1 MATYIQGDIHDVIR
15 SIPTNSI
22 DLIYTDPPFGITRA
36 KWDESL
42 DWSYLFPEMWRVLKP
57 KGIIV
62 LYASPPFTYTLL
74 KESTPKYHYSW
85 RKNNTTGFFTAKKQP
100 LRCMEE
106 ILVYYKDTG
115 TYNPQM
121 VGDKS
126 YKKRMMTQTHGNQYF
141 TTSENAKVPEKSYET
156 EEGGHQGRYPTT
168 YKDWEIRK
176 DGTGITRTDE
186 HIDYFIKT
194 YSNQGDTVLDMTC
207 HNQYVG
213 DRCLLLDRE
222 YIGVDIDLKI

>member
-1 MATYIQGDIHDVIR
+1 MIQTY
-15 SIPTNSI
+15 
-22 DLIYTDPPFGITRA
+22 
-36 KWDESL
+36 
-42 DWSYLFPEMWRVLKP
+42 
-57 KGIIV
+57 
-62 LYASPPFTYTLL
+62 
-74 KESTPKYHYSW
+74 
-85 RKNNTTGFFTAKKQP
+85 
-100 LRCMEE
+100 
-106 ILVYYKDTG
+106 
-115 TYNPQM
+115 
-121 VGDKS
+121 
-126 YKKRMMTQTHGNQYF
+126 GNQYF
-141 TTSENAKVPEKSYET
+141 TTSENAKVPETNHET
-156 EEGGHQGRYPTT
+156 EEGGHEGRYPTT

>member
-1 MATYIQGDIHDVIR
+1 
-15 SIPTNSI
+15 
-22 DLIYTDPPFGITRA
+22 
-36 KWDESL
+36 
-42 DWSYLFPEMWRVLKP
+42 
-57 KGIIV
+57 
-62 LYASPPFTYTLL
+62 
-74 KESTPKYHYSW
+74 
-85 RKNNTTGFFTAKKQP
+85 
-100 LRCMEE
+100 MEE